1 MRKRDYNKKTYKAFA
16 KATKKIR
23 NHCSDDPLEEIKMT
37 GLTGEVLGGI
47 IDKPIDTIT
56 HKASKALTSL
66 SYDKEN
72 DKPYKGSAIYTGWWL
87 ILKKVFKFVFL
98 ATLALTPFAYIKNFL
113 EADILTQITM
123 LMGITPMVLLGIGV
137 YKVIAFIKGLFE

>member
-1 MRKRDYNKKTYKAFA
+1 MRKRDYNKKRYKAFA
-16 KATKKIR
+16 KTTKKIR
-23 NHCSDDPLEEIKMT
+23 NHCSDDPVDEIKKT
-37 GLTGEVLGGI
+37 GLTGEVLGNI
-47 IDKPIDTIT
+47 IDKPIDAIT

-87 ILKKVFKFVFL
+87 ILKKVFKFVFF
-98 ATLALTPFAYIKNFL
+98 ATLTFTPFVYIKKIL

-123 LMGITPMVLLGIGV
+123 FMGITPMVLLGIGV
-137 YKVIAFIKGLFE
+137 YKFIRFVKGLFE

>member
-1 MRKRDYNKKTYKAFA
+1 MKKRDYNKKTYKAFA
-16 KATKKIR
+16 KTTKKIR
-23 NHCSDDPLEEIKMT
+23 NHCSDDPLEEIKKT

-66 SYDKEN
+66 SYDKKN

-123 LMGITPMVLLGIGV
+123 LMGITPTILLGFGIYKV
-137 YKVIAFIKGLFE
+137 YKFFKGLFE

>member
-1 MRKRDYNKKTYKAFA
+1 MEVNMRKRDYNKKTYKAFA
-16 KATKKIR
+16 KTTKKIR

-87 ILKKVFKFVFL
+87 ILKKVFKRR
-98 ATLALTPFAYIKNFL
+98 KNL
-113 EADILTQITM
+113 LQNAKTCGIIM
-123 LMGITPMVLLGIGV
+123 LKKYG
-137 YKVIAFIKGLFE
+137 YKDFNYET

>member
-1 MRKRDYNKKTYKAFA
+1 MLFF
-16 KATKKIR
+16 
-23 NHCSDDPLEEIKMT
+23 DDLQGFEIKKT
-37 GLTGEVLGGI
+37 GLTGEVLGNI
-47 IDKPIDTIT
+47 IDKPIDAIT

-87 ILKKVFKFVFL
+87 ILKKVFKFVFF
-98 ATLALTPFAYIKNFL
+98 ATLTFTPFVYIKKIL

-137 YKVIAFIKGLFE
+137 YKFIRFVKGLFE